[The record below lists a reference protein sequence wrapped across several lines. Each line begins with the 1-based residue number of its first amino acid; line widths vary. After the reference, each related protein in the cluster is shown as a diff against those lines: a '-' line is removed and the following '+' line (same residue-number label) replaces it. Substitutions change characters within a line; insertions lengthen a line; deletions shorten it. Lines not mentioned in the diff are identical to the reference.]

1 MLPVSIDWQLVG
13 LVECVECLELVE
25 KNQEVTRLL
34 EGMRVEIVR
43 TRLARADH
51 PHETKDECLDLDLVL
66 KKNRRSH
73 RLLKAGWIGIERPE
87 HLCFRYCQ
95 WLRLLKAEFGF
106 FLLRKANA
114 KNWRLSVL
122 PRQTLVAF
130 DT

>member
-66 KKNRRSH
+66 
-73 RLLKAGWIGIERPE
+73 
-87 HLCFRYCQ
+87 
-95 WLRLLKAEFGF
+95 
-106 FLLRKANA
+106 
-114 KNWRLSVL
+114 
-122 PRQTLVAF
+122 
-130 DT
+130 